1 MLLYALGSL
10 LATYVLYVP
19 GSSIIYFRQMVA
31 FKEISKEV
39 HKLGVLIG

>member
-1 MLLYALGSL
+1 MLLCELGNL
-10 LATYVLYVP
+10 LATYVLYVL

-31 FKEISKEV
+31 FEEISKEI